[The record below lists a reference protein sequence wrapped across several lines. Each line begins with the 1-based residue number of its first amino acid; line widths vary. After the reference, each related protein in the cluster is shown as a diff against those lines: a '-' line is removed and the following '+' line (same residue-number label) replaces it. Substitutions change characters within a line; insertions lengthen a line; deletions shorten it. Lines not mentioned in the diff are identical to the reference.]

1 MDYNHLGSRLQVRIV
16 KAAAWFV
23 VAVVVGLVAFEI
35 LMQPS
40 GEERTQLALI
50 FAAVALIAGA
60 GALGVRTVAVR
71 SHSIRR
77 SVQIVGISGLLIA
90 AAAILIAAQ
99 QMFLS
104 PHDLRLVV
112 IVLVF
117 AGATA
122 FVFSAVVSRTL
133 TRDLEATAVAARRV
147 HEGDLTARTGV
158 MRADEIGTV
167 AESFDEMASMLEQRE
182 MERRSDEQARRR
194 FLAAIGHDLR
204 TPLASL
210 RAATEA
216 LEDGLAPDPDRYL
229 RAMDRDITVLSSLVD
244 DLFLLAKLEE
254 GSIEVER
261 SQIDV
266 TELADEAIEVL
277 SPVAAVADVA
287 LELDADDRTIA
298 SGGSEAVSRVMR
310 NLLDNAIRYA
320 PQGSAVVVEIRQGEG
335 ATVRVIDDG
344 PGFSAAFV
352 EDAFDRFTRD
362 DPARGRTTG
371 GSGLGLAIAKG
382 FIEALDGSIWAEPGP
397 GGRVGFHLPSS

>member
-1 MDYNHLGSRLQVRIV
+1 M